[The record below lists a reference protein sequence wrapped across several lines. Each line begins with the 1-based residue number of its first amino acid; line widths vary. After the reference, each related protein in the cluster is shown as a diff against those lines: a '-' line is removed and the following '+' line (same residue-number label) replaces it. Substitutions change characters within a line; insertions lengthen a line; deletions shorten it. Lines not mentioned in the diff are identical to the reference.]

1 MSAKRKAEPGPL
13 TAPPLAYVTH
23 KPEMPAEATAAQS
36 PPKTTVAVAPP
47 MLTLGEVFPFG
58 AFVQRE
64 DGSRLVPG
72 DLVKPD
78 ERLSV
83 STPAAS
89 APPMGFSLHYRIA

>member
-23 KPEMPAEATAAQS
+23 KPEMPAEGALGAAVPAEM
-36 PPKTTVAVAPP
+36 PPLMVPP
-47 MLTLGEVFPFG
+47 MVRLGEVFPFG

-64 DGSRLVPG
+64 NGERIKPG
-72 DLVKPD
+72 DVLLTG

-89 APPMGFSLHYRIA
+89 APPMGFSIRIA

>member
-1 MSAKRKAEPGPL
+1 MSAKRKAEAGSPV
-13 TAPPLAYVTH
+13 APPLAH
-23 KPEMPAEATAAQS
+23 KPEMPAEATVAQS
-36 PPKTTVAVAPP
+36 PPEASVSTAAP

-72 DLVKPD
+72 DPVKPD